1 MTYLYATKGKRFLT
15 YIIDFWIL
23 GIVASFIGQWIE
35 FLAGY
40 DSSIKDTYYQLILE
54 EYNNALMG
62 NGSTQ
67 NIYYYFEQWFYHYLV
82 DQLFSSG
89 AFLVLNI
96 IFLVIVPIF
105 WNGETIGRRATHLY
119 LVNKLGKKATAKNY
133 ILREIVGTFIFY
145 AIFGVIGFIISFFM
159 ILASNRS
166 LVDKISGTYLVI
178 NPNYVIGIERGT
190 TVNNFNQ
197 ENDYNSVE
205 PDWNEVKDEN
215 NNINDNNDDSED
227 DYKII

>member
-67 NIYYYFEQWFYHYLV
+67 NIYYYFE
-82 DQLFSSG
+82 
-89 AFLVLNI
+89 
-96 IFLVIVPIF
+96 
-105 WNGETIGRRATHLY
+105 
-119 LVNKLGKKATAKNY
+119 
-133 ILREIVGTFIFY
+133 
-145 AIFGVIGFIISFFM
+145 
-159 ILASNRS
+159 
-166 LVDKISGTYLVI
+166 
-178 NPNYVIGIERGT
+178 
-190 TVNNFNQ
+190 
-197 ENDYNSVE
+197 
-205 PDWNEVKDEN
+205 
-215 NNINDNNDDSED
+215 
-227 DYKII
+227 